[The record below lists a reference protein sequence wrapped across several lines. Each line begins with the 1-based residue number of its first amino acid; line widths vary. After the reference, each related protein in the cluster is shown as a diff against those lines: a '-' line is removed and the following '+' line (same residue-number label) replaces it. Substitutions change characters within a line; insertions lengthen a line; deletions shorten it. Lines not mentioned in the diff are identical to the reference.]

1 MVESLPKAYKPG
13 IILSVLILV
22 GSLFL
27 LAIAVVAAFA
37 TFGDQATPL
46 WVTVVGAVALLGIA
60 VGFGGFVLLM
70 GIAGFLSFREHRRVQ
85 ILPPEPPQ

>member
-1 MVESLPKAYKPG
+1 MVESLPKTYKPG
-13 IILSVLILV
+13 IILSVVILV

-37 TFGDQATPL
+37 TFGDQPTPL
-46 WVTVVGAVALLGIA
+46 WVTVVGATALLGIA

-70 GIAGFLSFREHRRVQ
+70 LIAGFLSFREHRRVQ
-85 ILPPEPPQ
+85 ILPPQARG